1 MAREQ
6 YPNPYLKAQ
15 NKWWDG
21 YEGQEVALLE
31 DLDTDCL
38 GHYIKIWADRYACTG
53 EVKGGTVPLQF
64 KTFVI
69 TSNYTPEQLFIK
81 DPTMAAAV
89 RRRFTFTHLLDPF
102 NSQKLSEQ
110 RESISGAAGA

>member
-1 MAREQ
+1 
-6 YPNPYLKAQ
+6 
-15 NKWWDG
+15 
-21 YEGQEVALLE
+21 LLE
-31 DLDTDCL
+31 DLDTDVL

-69 TSNYTPEQLFIK
+69 TSNYTPEQLFAK

-89 RRRFTFTHLLDPF
+89 RRRFTFTHLIDPF
-102 NSQKLSEQ
+102 NIAEIKPQAISE
-110 RESISGAAGA
+110 SAGA